1 MHTKGRYNEMADT
14 YNRETVKSILELTY
28 KTRVLLADIDFAI
41 NEVID
46 PQVFD
51 YDISID
57 EAKGYYEQAK
67 VNLTEIKNLIDSL
80 MI

>member
-1 MHTKGRYNEMADT
+1 MDIKDT
-14 YNRETVKSILELTY
+14 NNREIVKAILTLTH
-28 KTRVLLADIDFAI
+28 KTRVLLADVDFAI

-51 YDISID
+51 YDISIE

-67 VNLTEIKNLIDSL
+67 INLTEIKTLIDSL

>member
-1 MHTKGRYNEMADT
+1 MDIKDT
-14 YNRETVKSILELTY
+14 NNREVVKAILTLTH
-28 KTRVLLADIDFAI
+28 KTRVLLADIDYAI

-46 PQVFD
+46 SQVFD

>member
-1 MHTKGRYNEMADT
+1 MDIKNTN
-14 YNRETVKSILELTY
+14 NREVVKAILTLTH

-67 VNLTEIKNLIDSL
+67 INLTEIKNLIDSL

>member
-1 MHTKGRYNEMADT
+1 MDIKDT
-14 YNRETVKSILELTY
+14 NNREVVKAILTLTH
-28 KTRVLLADIDFAI
+28 KTRVLLADIDYAV

-57 EAKGYYEQAK
+57 EAKELYKQAK
-67 VNLTEIKNLIDSL
+67 INLTEVKNLIDSL

>member
-1 MHTKGRYNEMADT
+1 MVDT
-14 YNRETVKSILELTY
+14 YNRETVKSILELTH

-67 VNLTEIKNLIDSL
+67 VNLIEIKNLIDSL

>member
-1 MHTKGRYNEMADT
+1 MDIKNTN
-14 YNRETVKSILELTY
+14 NREVVKAILSLTH
-28 KTRVLLADIDFAI
+28 KTRVSLADIDYAI

>member
-1 MHTKGRYNEMADT
+1 MDIKDT
-14 YNRETVKSILELTY
+14 NNREVVKAILALTH
-28 KTRVLLADIDFAI
+28 KTRVLLVDVDFAI

-46 PQVFD
+46 SQVFD
-51 YDISID
+51 YDISIE

-67 VNLTEIKNLIDSL
+67 INLTEIKTLIDSL

>member
-1 MHTKGRYNEMADT
+1 MADN
-14 YNRETVKSILELTY
+14 YNRETVKSILTLTH
-28 KTRVLLADIDFAI
+28 KTRVLLADIDYAI

-67 VNLTEIKNLIDSL
+67 INLTEVKNLIDSL

>member
-1 MHTKGRYNEMADT
+1 MDIKDT
-14 YNRETVKSILELTY
+14 NNREVVKAILTLSH

-57 EAKGYYEQAK
+57 EAKELYEQAK
-67 VNLTEIKNLIDSL
+67 INLTEIKNLIDSL

>member
-1 MHTKGRYNEMADT
+1 MDIKDT
-14 YNRETVKSILELTY
+14 NNREVVKAILTLTH
-28 KTRVLLADIDFAI
+28 KTRVLLADIDYAI

-57 EAKGYYEQAK
+57 EAKELYEQAK

>member
-1 MHTKGRYNEMADT
+1 MDIKDT
-14 YNRETVKSILELTY
+14 NNREVVKAILTLSH

-51 YDISID
+51 YDISIN

>member
-1 MHTKGRYNEMADT
+1 MDIKDT
-14 YNRETVKSILELTY
+14 NNREVVKAILTLSH

-57 EAKGYYEQAK
+57 EAKGLYEQAK

>member
-1 MHTKGRYNEMADT
+1 MTDT
-14 YNRETVKSILELTY
+14 YNKETVKSILALTH

-41 NEVID
+41 NDVID

-57 EAKGYYEQAK
+57 ESKGYYEQAK

>member
-1 MHTKGRYNEMADT
+1 MDIKDT
-14 YNRETVKSILELTY
+14 NNHEVVKAILTLSH

>member
-1 MHTKGRYNEMADT
+1 MDIKDT
-14 YNRETVKSILELTY
+14 NNREVVKAILTLTH

-67 VNLTEIKNLIDSL
+67 INLTEIKNLIDSL

>member
-1 MHTKGRYNEMADT
+1 MDIKNTN
-14 YNRETVKSILELTY
+14 NREVVKAILSLTH
-28 KTRVLLADIDFAI
+28 KTRVLLADIDYAI

-67 VNLTEIKNLIDSL
+67 INLTEIKNLIDSL

>member
-1 MHTKGRYNEMADT
+1 MDIKNTN
-14 YNRETVKSILELTY
+14 NREVVKAILSLTH
-28 KTRVLLADIDFAI
+28 KTRVLLADIDYAI

>member
-1 MHTKGRYNEMADT
+1 MDIKDT
-14 YNRETVKSILELTY
+14 YNREVVKAILTLTH
-28 KTRVLLADIDFAI
+28 KTRVLLADIDFEI

-57 EAKGYYEQAK
+57 EAKGLYEQAK
-67 VNLTEIKNLIDSL
+67 VNLTEIKILIDSL

>member
-1 MHTKGRYNEMADT
+1 MTDT
-14 YNRETVKSILELTY
+14 YNRETVKSILALTH

-41 NEVID
+41 NDVID

-57 EAKGYYEQAK
+57 ESKGYYEWR
-67 VNLTEIKNLIDSL
+67 
-80 MI
+80 

>member
-1 MHTKGRYNEMADT
+1 MKGRYNEMVDT
-14 YNRETVKSILELTY
+14 YNRETVKSILELTHQ
-28 KTRVLLADIDFAI
+28 TRGLLVDIDYAI
-41 NEVID
+41 SEVID

-57 EAKGYYEQAK
+57 EAKECYEQAK
-67 VNLTEIKNLIDSL
+67 VNLTELKNLIDSL

>member
-1 MHTKGRYNEMADT
+1 MADLADN
-14 YNRETVKSILELTY
+14 YNKETVIDILKLIHQ
-28 KTRVLLADIDFAI
+28 TRVLLADIDYAI
-41 NEVID
+41 SEVID

-57 EAKGYYEQAK
+57 EAKECYEQAK

>member
-1 MHTKGRYNEMADT
+1 MDIKDT
-14 YNRETVKSILELTY
+14 NNREVVKAILTLTH
-28 KTRVLLADIDFAI
+28 KTRVLLADIDYAI

-57 EAKGYYEQAK
+57 ESKEYYEQAK

>member
-1 MHTKGRYNEMADT
+1 MADT
-14 YNRETVKSILELTY
+14 YNRETVKSILELTH
-28 KTRVLLADIDFAI
+28 KTRVLLADIDYAI

-51 YDISID
+51 YDISI
-57 EAKGYYEQAK
+57 EESKGYYEQAK

>member
-1 MHTKGRYNEMADT
+1 MELKDT
-14 YNRETVKSILELTY
+14 YNRETVKGILTLTH
-28 KTRVLLADIDFAI
+28 KTRVLLADIDFAL

-67 VNLTEIKNLIDSL
+67 VNLVAIKNLIDSL

>member
-1 MHTKGRYNEMADT
+1 MDIKDT
-14 YNRETVKSILELTY
+14 NNREVVKAILTLTH

-57 EAKGYYEQAK
+57 EAKELYEQAK
-67 VNLTEIKNLIDSL
+67 INLTEVKNLIDSL

>member
-1 MHTKGRYNEMADT
+1 MADT
-14 YNRETVKSILELTY
+14 YNRKTVKSILELTH
-28 KTRVLLADIDFAI
+28 KTRVLLADIDYAI

-51 YDISID
+51 YDISIE

-67 VNLTEIKNLIDSL
+67 INLTEIKNLIDSL

>member
-1 MHTKGRYNEMADT
+1 MDIKDT
-14 YNRETVKSILELTY
+14 NNREVVKAILTLSH

-57 EAKGYYEQAK
+57 EAKGLYEQAK
-67 VNLTEIKNLIDSL
+67 INLTEIKNLIDSL

>member
-1 MHTKGRYNEMADT
+1 MEFKDS
-14 YNRETVKSILELTY
+14 YNREAVKGILTLTH
-28 KTRVLLADIDFAI
+28 KTRTLLADIDFAI

-57 EAKGYYEQAK
+57 EAKEYYEQAK
-67 VNLTEIKNLIDSL
+67 ANLVAVKTLIDSL
-80 MI
+80 II

>member
-1 MHTKGRYNEMADT
+1 MDIKDT
-14 YNRETVKSILELTY
+14 NNREVVKAILTLTH

-46 PQVFD
+46 TQVFD

-67 VNLTEIKNLIDSL
+67 VNLAEIKNLINSL
-80 MI
+80 II

>member
-1 MHTKGRYNEMADT
+1 MADT
-14 YNRETVKSILELTY
+14 YNRATVKSILELTHQ
-28 KTRVLLADIDFAI
+28 TRGLLVDIDYAI
-41 NEVID
+41 SEVID

-67 VNLTEIKNLIDSL
+67 INLTEIKNLIDSL

>member
-1 MHTKGRYNEMADT
+1 MTDT
-14 YNRETVKSILELTY
+14 YNRETVKSILALIH
-28 KTRVLLADIDFAI
+28 KTRVLLADIDYAI
-41 NEVID
+41 NDVID

>member
-1 MHTKGRYNEMADT
+1 MNIKDT
-14 YNRETVKSILELTY
+14 NNREVVKAILTLTH

-67 VNLTEIKNLIDSL
+67 INLTEIKNLIDSL

>member
-1 MHTKGRYNEMADT
+1 
-14 YNRETVKSILELTY
+14 
-28 KTRVLLADIDFAI
+28 
-41 NEVID
+41 VID

-51 YDISID
+51 YDISIE

-80 MI
+80 II

>member
-1 MHTKGRYNEMADT
+1 MTDT
-14 YNRETVKSILELTY
+14 YNRETVKSILALTH
-28 KTRVLLADIDFAI
+28 KTKVLLADIDFAI
-41 NEVID
+41 NDVID

-57 EAKGYYEQAK
+57 ESKGYYEQAK

>member
-1 MHTKGRYNEMADT
+1 MADT
-14 YNRETVKSILELTY
+14 YNRKTVKSILELTY
-28 KTRVLLADIDFAI
+28 KTRVLLADIDYAI

-51 YDISID
+51 YDISIE

>member
-1 MHTKGRYNEMADT
+1 MDIKNTN
-14 YNRETVKSILELTY
+14 NREVVKAILSLTH
-28 KTRVLLADIDFAI
+28 KTRVLLADIDYAM

-57 EAKGYYEQAK
+57 EAKGLYEQAK

>member
-1 MHTKGRYNEMADT
+1 MDIKDT
-14 YNRETVKSILELTY
+14 NNREVIKAILTLTH

-57 EAKGYYEQAK
+57 ESKGYYEQAK

>member
-1 MHTKGRYNEMADT
+1 MTDT
-14 YNRETVKSILELTY
+14 YYNRETVKSILELTY

-57 EAKGYYEQAK
+57 EAKGCYEQAK
-67 VNLTEIKNLIDSL
+67 INLTEIKNLIDSL

>member
-1 MHTKGRYNEMADT
+1 MDIKDT
-14 YNRETVKSILELTY
+14 NNREVVKAILTLSH
-28 KTRVLLADIDFAI
+28 KTRVLLADIDFAM